1 MLQASNK
8 VDIKKGKKGEKPSME
23 IQKFIERKKRE
34 ELVKKSLELTIE
46 VDKQNK
52 IQQNLQSLERVR
64 KKTIRQKSVPAIASK
79 KNSTAG

>member
-1 MLQASNK
+1 MTVYQQMLQASNNA
-8 VDIKKGKKGEKPSME
+8 DLKKTKKGEKPSIE

-52 IQQNLQSLERVR
+52 IQQNL
-64 KKTIRQKSVPAIASK
+64 
-79 KNSTAG
+79 

>member
-8 VDIKKGKKGEKPSME
+8 VDMRNGKKGEKPSME

-46 VDKQNK
+46 VDK
-52 IQQNLQSLERVR
+52 
-64 KKTIRQKSVPAIASK
+64 
-79 KNSTAG
+79 